1 MFYTI
6 YCTCITQNI
15 LYMYYTV
22 YSTYIIHYIIYNI
35 LNILYYSELS
45 EVKLEGTAESG
56 FPAKEAIV
64 QTMKKEETKQDETV
78 KA

>member
-1 MFYTI
+1 
-6 YCTCITQNI
+6 
-15 LYMYYTV
+15 MYYTV
-22 YSTYIIHYIIYNI
+22 YSTCIIHYIIYNI
-35 LNILYYSELS
+35 INILYYSELS
-45 EVKLEGTAESG
+45 EVKLAGTAESG